1 MDFLR
6 ARAPSSNGILERYTA
21 VVTDSYVLKSETD
34 VVGAATVHIL
44 HDINAVLN
52 DGLQNGSIKWNTSGP
67 RATKLALTSDGPP
80 ITARA
85 SLRYWLGA
93 KGPRPHRRAF

>member
-21 VVTDSYVLKSETD
+21 TVTDSYVLKSETD

-44 HDINAVLN
+44 HDINTVLN